1 MPFVWSLP
9 KVADSTRVC
18 VSRQRGPVKETDT
31 GKEDTQAFGM
41 GVERRVKEC
50 VCMCV
55 DIMQSLS

>member
-1 MPFVWSLP
+1 
-9 KVADSTRVC
+9 
-18 VSRQRGPVKETDT
+18 VKETDT